1 MAAQV
6 ASAPAASNSKNKN
19 LSGGLNQDLN
29 SGKSGGTAQGSG
41 AMLGAGDGTTT
52 LNNVDHRLTTELN
65 MTNRTCTPANGNS
78 DKQKESRNISTSGSS
93 SSNSTTSP
101 NMETGLIANH
111 KLKGIAGDLPSSLNR
126 APQQAQFNQ
135 FPHHQRQ
142 LQSNNINKN
151 QIMTPGDN
159 DNQQHGGKENV
170 LERHVEHQQLLNKGG
185 EDQPCKPDQMG
196 SRYEHA
202 NFGPTNSNN
211 HAQTPG
217 GKSGVSEF
225 NNYYGNSRAGPCF
238 DQHGGQQS
246 HSIGIV
252 HSSTNNNVENSH
264 ESYHN
269 TQYNHY
275 PGYRQGYGGAG
286 YGMMGSSRQGNN
298 MLMGPN
304 SNSTG
309 QSKGLPSASSSGGN
323 IGSFQRFPGQ
333 SQHPSGATPTLNQL
347 LTSPSP
353 MMRGY
358 GGSYP
363 DYSSSAVAQTGM
375 GMSKEISSQYG
386 SSAHAW
392 GGQRNHPGMSPGNGQ
407 SLNRPQVK
415 SFFKSPHLSA
425 CVLLTADFK
434 FAMLIYD
441 HDTVRN
447 VRCNHR
453 ARRTPAE

>member
-1 MAAQV
+1 MIMAAQV

-19 LSGGLNQDLN
+19 VSGGLSQDLN
-29 SGKSGGTAQGSG
+29 SGKSGGTTQGSG

-52 LNNVDHRLTTELN
+52 LNNVDHRLPTELN
-65 MTNRTCTPANGNS
+65 MTNRTCTPANSNS
-78 DKQKESRNISTSGSS
+78 DKPKESGNISTSGST

-111 KLKGIAGDLPSSLNR
+111 KLKGIAGDLPPSLNR
-126 APQQAQFNQ
+126 APQHTQFNQ
-135 FPHHQRQ
+135 FPQHHQRQ

-151 QIMTPGDN
+151 QIMTQGDN

-170 LERHVEHQQLLNKGG
+170 MGRHVEHQQMLNKGG

-211 HAQTPG
+211 HAQTTS
-217 GKSGVSEF
+217 GKSVVSEF

-246 HSIGIV
+246 HGIGIM

-275 PGYRQGYGGAG
+275 PGYRQGYGSAG
-286 YGMMGSSRQGNN
+286 YGVMGGSRQGSN
-298 MLMGPN
+298 MLMGPS
-304 SNSTG
+304 SNSSG
-309 QSKGLPSASSSGGN
+309 QSKGLASASSSGGN

-358 GGSYP
+358 GGGYP
-363 DYSSSAVAQTGM
+363 DYSNSAVPQAGM

-415 SFFKSPHLSA
+415 SSS
-425 CVLLTADFK
+425 
-434 FAMLIYD
+434 
-441 HDTVRN
+441 
-447 VRCNHR
+447 
-453 ARRTPAE
+453 